1 MSEAR
6 RPPVLGIHVREE
18 VGRGA
23 TLSYVPFVS
32 NKDRLEWEV
41 YITLPEGV
49 RQPVLVSKTAKPKI
63 LKTADAVISYHRDL
77 FPHSEGVFVPYP
89 PSADPDET

>member
-18 VGRGA
+18 VSRGA

-32 NKDRLEWEV
+32 DKNRLEWEV
-41 YITLPEGV
+41 YITFPDGD
-49 RQPVLVSKTAKPKI
+49 RQPVLVSKTAKPKV
-63 LKTADAVISYHRDL
+63 LKTADAVVSYNRDL
-77 FPHSEGVFVPYP
+77 FPQSEGVFLPYP
-89 PSADPDET
+89 SLGDPEET